1 MTASPIPRAIVILES
16 KEPDIDKVHESAF
29 SEHVESSLRH

>member
-1 MTASPIPRAIVILES
+1 MTASPIPHATVILES
-16 KEPDIDKVHESAF
+16 KEPDLDKLHESAF